1 MVPQT
6 RIKRRQCHTCGVE
19 FDVDLPVTGVGR
31 IMFDAMTRNCTDCRA
46 KLAEE
51 MDRLEE
57 TSRVDKINKASSNF
71 IYQAHMPRKL
81 WEKTFKVW
89 KGRSTAYKAA
99 KEFAEG
105 LPLSATWGYRSMV
118 LYSKM
123 NGLGK
128 SHLAAATANSI
139 FDRWRKLALA
149 GEIDTTE
156 GNIACPVLYH
166 TGPDL
171 LVRVRS
177 TYNIRP
183 DEAPWRETEADLYE
197 KLKNVKLLIL
207 DDIGK
212 EGERVASEHTQR
224 VYFQIIDGRYLNQLP
239 LLICSNLDLEEM
251 AAFLGPKVGPAVKD
265 RLIEMTGDR
274 VIELRG
280 QSYRKRMWEEGQD
293 G

>member
-1 MVPQT
+1 MRT
-6 RIKRRQCHTCGVE
+6 EHRQCHTCGIE
-19 FDVDLPVTGVGR
+19 FYAEMPVTGVGR
-31 IMFDAMTRNCTDCRA
+31 MVFYAITRNCPDCRR
-46 KLAEE
+46 KLVEE
-51 MDRLEE
+51 RDLLEE
-57 TSRVDKINKASSNF
+57 TLRVDEINKACSNF

-139 FDRWRKLALA
+139 FERWRQLALA
-149 GEIDTTE
+149 GDIDTTG
-156 GNIACPVLYH
+156 GNFTCPVLYH

-212 EGERVASEHTQR
+212 EGELRASEHTQR

-251 AAFLGPKVGPAVKD
+251 AAFLGPKVGSAVKD